1 MQRSKSNDKSI
12 KWLCGILFSVFAL
25 LWLCIFQANLLN
37 DVFRHVLQELFK
49 ADNVNLHY
57 LILPVALA
65 LIITLLVIPFARLF
79 KFKDS
84 LYACNYLVSALL
96 LGIVTAFESSSSPIL
111 SGPTTTV
118 WIATVIFSAIL
129 FIICKII
136 QTVPRQSVMNG
147 PRVTSG
153 NLLIMTLLFC
163 LVGYLGNTDENLHRR
178 LMMEHLYA
186 QSEYEELLEIGRLEE
201 ESDPAIDLLRA
212 QAMLNLSAEPASS
225 KIGEQLFSYSI
236 SDPQSLSQSLKE
248 TQNEQAILASN
259 LLDKDLDSF
268 RAKIK
273 YESYKILPKYYMQA
287 LVIANDS
294 IARTKFPQ
302 QYAEEKS
309 LYDSFCQTLEPVESE
324 SPQYQSNTTYI
335 KYHTTYFWYYTFN
348 K

>member
-1 MQRSKSNDKSI
+1 MQSKSNDKGM
-12 KWLCGILFSVFAL
+12 KRLCGIMFLVFAL
-25 LWLCIFQANLLN
+25 LWLCFFQVNLLN

-57 LILPVALA
+57 LILPVVLA
-65 LIITLLVIPFARLF
+65 LIITLLGIPFARLF
-79 KFKDS
+79 RFKDG
-84 LYACNYLVSALL
+84 LYACNYLVPALL
-96 LGIVTAFESSSSPIL
+96 LGASAAFESSGSSIL
-111 SGPTTTV
+111 SGPSTTV
-118 WIATVIFSAIL
+118 WIVTAVFSAVL

-136 QTVPRQSVMNG
+136 QAVPRQSVMNV
-147 PRVTSG
+147 PRVASG

-178 LMMEHLYA
+178 LMMERLYA
-186 QSEYEELLEIGRLEE
+186 HSEYEKILEIGRLEE

-212 QAMLNLSAEPASS
+212 QAMLNLPAEPASS

-236 SDPQSLSQSLKE
+236 SAPQSLSQSLKE

-259 LLDKDLDSF
+259 LLDKDLSSF

-324 SPQYQSNTTYI
+324 SPQYQSNATYI
-335 KYHTTYFWYYTFN
+335 KYHTTYFWYYTF
-348 K
+348 KK

>member
-1 MQRSKSNDKSI
+1 MQSKSNDKGM
-12 KWLCGILFSVFAL
+12 KRLCGIMFLVFAL
-25 LWLCIFQANLLN
+25 LWLCFFQVNLLN

-57 LILPVALA
+57 LILPVVLA
-65 LIITLLVIPFARLF
+65 LIITLLGIPFARLF
-79 KFKDS
+79 RFKDG
-84 LYACNYLVSALL
+84 LYACNYLVPALL
-96 LGIVTAFESSSSPIL
+96 LGASTAFESSGSSIL
-111 SGPTTTV
+111 SGPSTTV
-118 WIATVIFSAIL
+118 WIVTAVFSAVL

-136 QTVPRQSVMNG
+136 QAVPRQSVMNV
-147 PRVTSG
+147 PRVASG

-178 LMMEHLYA
+178 LMMERLYA
-186 QSEYEELLEIGRLEE
+186 QSEYEKILEIGRLEE

-212 QAMLNLSAEPASS
+212 QAMLNLPAEPASS

-236 SDPQSLSQSLKE
+236 SAPQSLSQSLKE

-259 LLDKDLDSF
+259 LLDKDLNSF

-335 KYHTTYFWYYTFN
+335 KYHTTYFWYYTF
-348 K
+348 KK